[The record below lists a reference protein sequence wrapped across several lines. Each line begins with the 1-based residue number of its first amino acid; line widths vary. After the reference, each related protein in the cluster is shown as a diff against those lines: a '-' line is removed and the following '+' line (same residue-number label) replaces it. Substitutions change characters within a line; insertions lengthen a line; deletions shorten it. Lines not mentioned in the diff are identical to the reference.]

1 MKLTA
6 MLNSRLN
13 EIEARK
19 KQVNAKS
26 ADNAYKK
33 NAEYFKPTA
42 NPAME
47 ELVDLLTGK
56 KEKKENTDLEHFIQQ
71 VRLEQQANET
81 DKVSMS
87 SVQLTEAQAEPTLTP
102 TEMMLNQDITVSL
115 LPETTLPQPLPV
127 QIKDARQ
134 MSKERLTEKAI
145 ATYKFHM
152 TMAKNGFDVLQP
164 LIYRT
169 A

>member
-19 KQVNAKS
+19 KQVNVKN

-33 NAEYFKPTA
+33 NAEYFKPSA

-47 ELVDLLTGK
+47 ELVDLLTGR

-71 VRLEQQANET
+71 VRQEQYASEQVNT
-81 DKVSMS
+81 DT
-87 SVQLTEAQAEPTLTP
+87 SVPAEASATP
-102 TEMMLNQDITVSL
+102 TEMMLNQDVTVSV

-164 LIYRT
+164 MIYRT